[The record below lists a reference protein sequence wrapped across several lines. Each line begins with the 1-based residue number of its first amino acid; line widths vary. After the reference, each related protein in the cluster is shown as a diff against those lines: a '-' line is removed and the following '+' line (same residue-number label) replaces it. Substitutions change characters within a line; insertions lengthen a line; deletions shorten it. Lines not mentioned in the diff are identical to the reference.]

1 MPRPIRGVVFG
12 AVIALL
18 LGGGTATL
26 GGELTALA
34 EGDETQREPILV
46 PSDWALRP
54 SEVPVGGEFRLLFV
68 TNSMRDATSADIA
81 DYDAFVQAE
90 ANSQDTHADIQQ
102 HSERFRVIGS
112 TSVVAA
118 RDHIGA
124 APEDGPGVPIY
135 WLNGKRIARTY
146 QQFFS
151 GQWDAYSATQP
162 SGDKFSKLA
171 RTHLRIATGTVTDG
185 TIAPRRMLGTTHTVG
200 GKRRVA
206 YAKVGRGD
214 VMSYDSALADDL
226 RRFYAIS
233 PVFRVVDPG
242 TPYVTSVGIVS
253 DAGDDRDYATGETVR
268 AQAVFD
274 QHVSVT
280 GRPALKLRFGRDLV
294 TAYYVAAEST
304 STELVF
310 EHTVAGSDRDNDGVS
325 IPSSALRLNGGSI
338 TNESGTVEVV
348 LYNSLLTDRSNHRVN
363 RVPFIVNLSIL
374 SRPRASADEYG
385 VGETIEAA
393 ATFSEPVDVDMDG
406 GDPYLRLQ
414 VGNGKP
420 RAAYVRTEGQSL
432 VFRYV
437 VANGDLDVNGIEIKS
452 NQLSLNGGTIRSVET
467 GRDARVRHEQAEFRE
482 HMVDSGLTP
491 PASTDASLA
500 GLRLSGVSLRPSFIP
515 DVTDYLGTAPHSVD
529 ATTITA
535 TPRMAGAQ
543 VTYSPADADTNAPGQ
558 QAALAVGTTSLTVSV
573 SAEDGETTRTYT
585 ISVVR
590 QASGTLPVVSI
601 APAVASVTEGA
612 PAQFTLTRDGPTSG
626 SLTVSIQVSQTG
638 SVISTGGG
646 YQAPTTVTFQVGD
659 ATATLSVDTESDTTD
674 EADGAIAVALLPGS
688 SYTVGDPVAARVAV
702 VDDDDIPTVA
712 LHLDPASISENGGA
726 SSVTATLDHAS
737 SEPTSILVTATAQE
751 PATDAD
757 FTLSG
762 QELTIPAG
770 ETTSEGDVTIRAV
783 NNAANAPDKS
793 ANVTASATN
802 PLGITAPAAVTLTIA
817 DDDVGADVPTGL
829 QVASGDAQATLSWD
843 APASDADIIRH
854 EYRYRVG
861 DDQYSDTDTWT
872 SIDNSAPGGEGQA
885 GAEVTGLTN
894 GQRHTFQVRAVND
907 DGASEPTA
915 EVTVLVGAGLGIC
928 DRTAPIRTG
937 ILALIENVSD
947 CADVTTNH
955 LSSITGTLEL
965 RRLRISRLEP
975 GDFSGLS
982 SLTDLQL
989 AGGTLESLSD
999 GAFED
1004 LSALTTL
1011 DITYNRIR
1019 TISTEAFRGLTAL
1032 ERLSLGYNSL
1042 LTLNDPVFSDLSA
1055 LTELE
1060 LQSSRIT
1067 TFSSETFSDLGQLIR
1082 LDLSYNEIVALP
1094 ADGFSD
1100 LSSLEFLRLSGNDMF
1115 ILGPEMF
1122 RGLDSLRE
1130 LWLDSAQLV
1139 EASFHLPFQ
1148 DLDTLR
1154 TLALEFGLIKHTL
1167 PRHLLKGLTSLDSLM
1182 VMGNYYESNVL
1193 KLPLRLVVD
1202 QEGKLYVK
1210 AVTGAP
1216 FEIIAEIEVANGA
1229 LEGGITTLTV
1239 PTGSTQS
1246 EPVAFSR
1253 TPGTTGA
1260 VTARFKRRPS
1270 LPTDPYNSE
1279 VPKHSGYSFDLG
1291 PGARNRPLELMPGL
1305 PRVTLDL
1312 SSSSL
1317 LELDDSLTTGV
1328 NEAQAIVTARVA
1340 EPVQTPFTVEVSVEP
1355 AGSASDADLEL
1366 SENTTLSFAANA
1378 TSSTGTVTITAVN
1391 NEDASADR
1399 EYAVRGVVDPAVAQ
1413 NPRGLGL
1420 TILDDEPPAAPS
1432 GFAATA
1438 GYGEATLT
1446 WDAPA
1451 RDAGIDGYEFRH
1463 KLASATDYPI
1473 VWTAI
1478 GDSQLGG
1485 AHDDSLTVGGLTNG
1499 VTYNFQLRAVN
1510 KAGVT
1515 GAAATSEPVTPR
1527 DRPRVR
1533 LILTPDAISEQD
1545 DPATTSADESVA
1557 TVSASLSYAVNT
1569 AFSVTVMATDSQ
1581 AYAFGEERTLHFAAN
1596 STTSTGVVAMTALD
1610 NTAGGA
1616 DTQIAV
1622 SGSVSAP
1629 GTAAGVREPE
1639 AVTLTILDD
1648 DNDPP
1653 TARNM
1658 TVRTDEDT
1666 TYTFKVSD
1674 FGFSDPDPGDRLASV
1689 GLLGLPQKGKLTLS
1703 NVTLRD
1709 GYKIDASDIPNLT
1722 FAPEAHGFGQNYA
1735 TFRFTVSDGAAS
1747 SIDLS
1752 MMTIAVTEVNDPP
1765 AFVGDAALTVVEGL
1779 LVAGAVVAEDPDRGE
1794 SVQYSITGGADG
1806 GAFTVGAAT
1815 GELTFKTAPDFD
1827 SPADTA
1833 STDPLN
1839 AAGNNEYVVE
1849 VTASSGAGARAA
1861 TAVRTLVVS
1870 VTGLIAT
1877 TGGDRTVTSVTI
1889 TSAPGTA
1896 GAYGIDDVITVAVN
1910 FNGAVTVLP
1919 RPRLALGLSQTG
1931 SGGQATLTNAGS
1943 ACYASGSGSASLLFH
1958 YAVQQGQQGQLT
1970 VQELVSNLDT
1980 DASAGAIYSG
1990 SRENPADLA
1999 FEATTA
2005 SAAQAVDGVRPVLVS
2020 VGLSGD
2026 RTAIILEFSEALS
2039 EATADAADFDVTV
2052 DGAAATVSAVAASGQ
2067 QVTLTLAAAVGAG
2080 SRVELF
2086 YREPVAIDRQPPSD
2100 SVCGLDFAGDGANA
2114 IQDSVGNDA
2123 RGFDMVVERGSEPSL
2138 TAQFVDMPAQHDGH
2152 VSFSFRVRF
2161 SEPIATSYV
2170 WVRDTWFTVSGGE
2183 VESVFRV
2190 QKRSDLWNITVKPA
2204 TREDITVTLPV
2215 PASCDD
2221 VLRNVCTK
2229 DGRGLSTEVSA
2240 SVTGPGV
2247 DPDPLTAEFEDV
2259 PLEHDG
2265 ASVFSFRMRFSEPI
2279 AISDVTLRDVSLSAV
2294 GGRVTDLHR
2303 VNGRSDLWHVEVT
2316 PNLYQRVTVRL
2327 TADAGCGGTNAV
2339 CTYDAKPLSNSPT
2352 VLVPSRAQPQL
2363 SVADTTAR
2371 EGEGSVMTFR
2381 ITLSHAAPV
2390 PVTVR
2395 YATENASATAG
2406 EDYTATSGTLTFAV
2420 GETAM
2425 TVSVAVHDDSESE
2438 GQNGIEGFK
2447 LRLGNAT
2454 GALIEDGVGNGH
2466 IHDSN

>member
-1 MPRPIRGVVFG
+1 MRWLKIGRPSLPRPIRRVVFG

-18 LGGGTATL
+18 LGGGTAML

-90 ANSQDTHADIQQ
+90 ANSQDAHADIQQ

-171 RTHLRIATGTVTDG
+171 RTYLRIATGTVTDG

-338 TNESGTVEVV
+338 TNESGTVEAV

-467 GRDARVRHEQAEFRE
+467 GRDARVWHEQAEFRE

-491 PASTDASLA
+491 PASMEASLA

-529 ATTITA
+529 VTTITA
-535 TPRMAGAQ
+535 TPRMVGAQ

-573 SAEDGETTRTYT
+573 AAEDGETTRTYT

-638 SVISTGGG
+638 SVISTYGG
-646 YQAPTTVTFQVGD
+646 YQAPATVTFQAGD
-659 ATATLSVDTESDTTD
+659 VTATLSVNTESNTTD
-674 EADGAIAVALLPGS
+674 EANGAIAVALLPGS
-688 SYTVGDPVAARVAV
+688 SYTVGDPAAGRVAV
-702 VDDDDIPTVA
+702 VDNDGIPTVT
-712 LHLDPASISENGGA
+712 LHLNPASIPENGDA
-726 SSVTATLDHAS
+726 SSVSATLDHAS
-737 SEPTSILVTATAQE
+737 NEPTSILVTATAQE

-762 QELTIPAG
+762 QELTIAAG

-783 NNAANAPDKS
+783 NDAANAPDKS
-793 ANVTASATN
+793 VNVTASATN
-802 PLGITAPAAVTLTIA
+802 PLGVADPAAVTLTIA
-817 DDDVGADVPTGL
+817 DDDEGADVPTGL
-829 QVASGDAQATLSWD
+829 QAVSGDAQATLSWD
-843 APASDADIIRH
+843 APASDADISRH

-861 DDQYSDTDTWT
+861 DGRYPDTDTWT

-915 EVTVLVGAGLGIC
+915 EVTVLVGVGLGIC
-928 DRTAPIRTG
+928 DRTAPIRAG
-937 ILALIENVSD
+937 ILELIENVSD

-989 AGGTLESLSD
+989 AGGTLESLPE

-1011 DITYNRIR
+1011 NIAYNRIR
-1019 TISTEAFRGLTAL
+1019 TISTEAFQGLTAL
-1032 ERLSLGYNSL
+1032 ERLSLGYDSL

-1067 TFSSETFSDLGQLIR
+1067 TFSSETFSGLGR
-1082 LDLSYNEIVALP
+1082 LTRLELSYNEIVALP

-1115 ILGPEMF
+1115 TLGPEMF
-1122 RGLDSLRE
+1122 RGLDSLEE
-1130 LWLDSAQLV
+1130 LWLDSNPLV

-1210 AVTGAP
+1210 AATGAP

-1229 LEGGITTLTV
+1229 LDGGITTLTV

-1253 TPGTTGA
+1253 TPGTTDA
-1260 VTARFKRRPS
+1260 VTARFKGRPS
-1270 LPTDPYNSE
+1270 LPTEPYNSE

-1291 PGARNRPLELMPGL
+1291 PGDRNRPLELIPAL
-1305 PRVTLDL
+1305 PRVTLEL

-1317 LELDDSLTTGV
+1317 LERDDSSTTDV
-1328 NEAQAIVTARVA
+1328 NEAQTTVTARVA
-1340 EPVQTPFTVEVSVEP
+1340 EPVQTPFTVEVSVVP
-1355 AGSASDADLEL
+1355 DGSASYADFGL

-1391 NEDASADR
+1391 NDDASADR

-1413 NPRGLGL
+1413 NPRGLRL
-1420 TILDDEPPAAPS
+1420 TIHDDEPAAAPS

-1463 KLASATDYPI
+1463 KLASTTDYPI

-1499 VTYNFQLRAVN
+1499 VTYSFQLRAIN
-1510 KAGVT
+1510 KAGVS
-1515 GAAATSEPVTPR
+1515 GAAATSEAVTPR

-1545 DPATTSADESVA
+1545 DPATDSVDESVTTITA
-1557 TVSASLSYAVNT
+1557 TLSYEVDV
-1569 AFSVTVMATDSQ
+1569 AFSVTVTSIDSQ
-1581 AYAFGEERTLHFAAN
+1581 AYAFGEDRTLHFAAN
-1596 STTSTGVVAMTALD
+1596 STTSTGAVTMTALD

-1629 GTAAGVREPE
+1629 GKAAGVREPE

-1648 DNDPP
+1648 DNW
-1653 TARNM
+1653 
-1658 TVRTDEDT
+1658 
-1666 TYTFKVSD
+1666 
-1674 FGFSDPDPGDRLASV
+1674 
-1689 GLLGLPQKGKLTLS
+1689 
-1703 NVTLRD
+1703 TLR
-1709 GYKIDASDIPNLT
+1709 I
-1722 FAPEAHGFGQNYA
+1722 
-1735 TFRFTVSDGAAS
+1735 
-1747 SIDLS
+1747 LS
-1752 MMTIAVTEVNDPP
+1752 GIS
-1765 AFVGDAALTVVEGL
+1765 EG
-1779 LVAGAVVAEDPDRGE
+1779 
-1794 SVQYSITGGADG
+1794 IC
-1806 GAFTVGAAT
+1806 
-1815 GELTFKTAPDFD
+1815 
-1827 SPADTA
+1827 
-1833 STDPLN
+1833 N
-1839 AAGNNEYVVE
+1839 
-1849 VTASSGAGARAA
+1849 
-1861 TAVRTLVVS
+1861 TLV
-1870 VTGLIAT
+1870 
-1877 TGGDRTVTSVTI
+1877 
-1889 TSAPGTA
+1889 
-1896 GAYGIDDVITVAVN
+1896 
-1910 FNGAVTVLP
+1910 
-1919 RPRLALGLSQTG
+1919 Q
-1931 SGGQATLTNAGS
+1931 
-1943 ACYASGSGSASLLFH
+1943 
-1958 YAVQQGQQGQLT
+1958 
-1970 VQELVSNLDT
+1970 
-1980 DASAGAIYSG
+1980 
-1990 SRENPADLA
+1990 
-1999 FEATTA
+1999 
-2005 SAAQAVDGVRPVLVS
+2005 
-2020 VGLSGD
+2020 
-2026 RTAIILEFSEALS
+2026 
-2039 EATADAADFDVTV
+2039 
-2052 DGAAATVSAVAASGQ
+2052 
-2067 QVTLTLAAAVGAG
+2067 
-2080 SRVELF
+2080 
-2086 YREPVAIDRQPPSD
+2086 
-2100 SVCGLDFAGDGANA
+2100 
-2114 IQDSVGNDA
+2114 
-2123 RGFDMVVERGSEPSL
+2123 
-2138 TAQFVDMPAQHDGH
+2138 
-2152 VSFSFRVRF
+2152 
-2161 SEPIATSYV
+2161 
-2170 WVRDTWFTVSGGE
+2170 SGGE
-2183 VESVFRV
+2183 F
-2190 QKRSDLWNITVKPA
+2190 LYI
-2204 TREDITVTLPV
+2204 
-2215 PASCDD
+2215 
-2221 VLRNVCTK
+2221 
-2229 DGRGLSTEVSA
+2229 G
-2240 SVTGPGV
+2240 
-2247 DPDPLTAEFEDV
+2247 
-2259 PLEHDG
+2259 
-2265 ASVFSFRMRFSEPI
+2265 
-2279 AISDVTLRDVSLSAV
+2279 V
-2294 GGRVTDLHR
+2294 GGR
-2303 VNGRSDLWHVEVT
+2303 
-2316 PNLYQRVTVRL
+2316 
-2327 TADAGCGGTNAV
+2327 
-2339 CTYDAKPLSNSPT
+2339 
-2352 VLVPSRAQPQL
+2352 
-2363 SVADTTAR
+2363 
-2371 EGEGSVMTFR
+2371 
-2381 ITLSHAAPV
+2381 
-2390 PVTVR
+2390 
-2395 YATENASATAG
+2395 
-2406 EDYTATSGTLTFAV
+2406 
-2420 GETAM
+2420 
-2425 TVSVAVHDDSESE
+2425 
-2438 GQNGIEGFK
+2438 
-2447 LRLGNAT
+2447 
-2454 GALIEDGVGNGH
+2454 
-2466 IHDSN
+2466 